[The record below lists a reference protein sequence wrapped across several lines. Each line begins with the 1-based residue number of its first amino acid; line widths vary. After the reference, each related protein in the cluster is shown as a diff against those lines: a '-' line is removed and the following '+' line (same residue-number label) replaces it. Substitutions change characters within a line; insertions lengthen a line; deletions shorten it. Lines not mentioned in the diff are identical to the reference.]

1 LKQNYTPSVQS
12 SGGGP
17 TTQKG
22 SPGIFL
28 KSLRHYNNSTK
39 VLFFPFQI
47 IFDTFSVL
55 FFCLS
60 QDRFGFARFSLFFN
74 GSEPHPLFPNFVV

>member
-60 QDRFGFARFSLFFN
+60 QDRFGFARFSLFFKWLRA
-74 GSEPHPLFPNFVV
+74 PPLFPNFVV